1 MEMDLLPDDFSILTG
16 GGAETSLKK
25 QVASYPLPTPCTAPP
40 LLTSPV
46 VLQIQDDTGATLI
59 TIKEDG
65 LLKIRGSRTAV
76 KAAEAAVKKVK
87 KEKEDD
93 PLLPFLAYPE
103 ATDSPGMKKP
113 GLSSS
118 FSWP

>member
-1 MEMDLLPDDFSILTG
+1 MP
-16 GGAETSLKK
+16 
-25 QVASYPLPTPCTAPP
+25 PCTAPP

-87 KEKEDD
+87 TTRFSLSWLTPRPQTAR
-93 PLLPFLAYPE
+93 PLIFFPLAMTVTAPSHPCVCVCVARRWT
-103 ATDSPGMKKP
+103 ATTRTAAP
-113 GLSSS
+113 SS
-118 FSWP
+118 